1 MTGEAGDGEAGA
13 IAERVLALVG
23 DRAEAVASVSRGTSS
38 LTRFANSRIHQNVT
52 EDTAVVVVTVAR
64 EGGRVARASTNRVG
78 GDALADLVER
88 ALAAAA
94 LRPPDADFPGFAPA
108 GPVAAVD
115 HWDDA
120 TAGATPDQRAE
131 LVAAFVAAGGGAG
144 DGGRGRDGGGGGG
157 ALEAAG
163 YCATRATERVLAS
176 TTGQRAAGRSTVAEV
191 DGIFRAATSGRPA
204 DGAAQATS
212 ARLADLDGA
221 ACGRRAAAKA
231 RGGLDAVG
239 LAPGSY
245 EVVLEPRAVAAAL
258 TYPAYLGFNGKA
270 HAEGTSFVHLGE
282 QQWDAAVAIW
292 DDATDPRAVGL
303 PFDPEGTPK
312 GRVDLVRAGVSTGL
326 AHDRR
331 SAAAA
336 GVAPTGNSVG
346 AESEGGFPTDLFL
359 ARRAGLAGG
368 PGGRGRA
375 GAAGHR
381 LLVQPHPRP
390 QDPGRHRPHPQRA
403 VPGGGRRASSRRSR
417 TCATPSRSWRR
428 SGRVGC
434 SGWATTR
441 GSRGARAASCTCRL
455 CASQAGRSRATRR
468 ANFPST

>member
-52 EDTAVVVVTVAR
+52 EDTAAVVVTVAR
-64 EGGRVARASTNRVG
+64 DGGRVARASTNRVG

-94 LRPPDADFPGFAPA
+94 LRPPDPDFPGFAPA

-144 DGGRGRDGGGGGG
+144 DGGDGGGGGR

-282 QQWDAAVAIW
+282 QQWDAAVEIW

-312 GRVDLVRAGVSTGL
+312 GRVDLVRAGVSAGL

-359 ARRAGLAGG
+359 GGGPASPEALVGAVERGLLVTDFWYNRILDPKTQVVTGLTRNGLFLVEGGVVVSAVENLRYTQSIVAAFGPGRVLGLGDDGRLAGG
-368 PGGRGRA
+368 EGGLM
-375 GAAGHR
+375 HVPSVR
-381 LLVQPHPRP
+381 L
-390 QDPGRHRPHPQRA
+390 A
-403 VPGGGRRASSRRSR
+403 
-417 TCATPSRSWRR
+417 
-428 SGRVGC
+428 
-434 SGWATTR
+434 GWAFT
-441 GSRGARAASCTCRL
+441 GNAQG
-455 CASQAGRSRATRR
+455 
-468 ANFPST
+468 